1 MYAKQYSTKNLMN
14 GATKP
19 FCKVCFD
26 TGKTEKEYTSHFVRE
41 SADPKSKVCCPTLL
55 DMECRFCHMK
65 GHTVSKCARR
75 MKSEKLSSYID
86 PPMICNDAMKRR
98 PNKNLQEYKCKPE
111 VSLVPKKST
120 KNLFSLLS
128 EGDSDSDDENDLATY
143 TSVLT
148 NDTLDTFYSSDT
160 IVKPSSS
167 AFTYR
172 DALNKPAPTPSIVDT
187 LKADGKSISANN
199 DLSMFIKYKYSRP
212 GSWADSSDS
221 DEE

>member
-1 MYAKQYSTKNLMN
+1 MNAKQYFTKNLMN
-14 GATKP
+14 GPIKP

-75 MKSEKLSSYID
+75 MKSEKLSSYI
-86 PPMICNDAMKRR
+86 
-98 PNKNLQEYKCKPE
+98 KCKPE

-128 EGDSDSDDENDLATY
+128 ERDSDSDDENDVATF
-143 TSVLT
+143 TSILT

-160 IVKPSSS
+160 NTIVKPSST

-172 DALNKPAPTPSIVDT
+172 DALNKPAPTPTIVDT
-187 LKADGKSISANN
+187 LKAHGKSISSNN

>member
-1 MYAKQYSTKNLMN
+1 MNAKQYSTKNLMN

-75 MKSEKLSSYID
+75 M
-86 PPMICNDAMKRR
+86 ICNDTPKGRH
-98 PNKNLQEYKCKPE
+98 NTNLQEYKCKPQ

-128 EGDSDSDDENDLATY
+128 EGDSDSDDENDVATY
-143 TSVLT
+143 TSMLT

-160 IVKPSSS
+160 IEKPTST